1 MDRLRT
7 PLILLL
13 LVLVLGASP
22 FRPLKVIGQSMSPTL
37 REDKTYILDTFYWK
51 QFDLPVLGKVGGGL
65 KRGDIVVVQKGSE
78 RWVKRLVG
86 LPGDRLEIAER
97 EDGWIFR
104 VSNLTVNPDL
114 RGQFGPGRVV
124 EVGKGEVFI
133 VGDNTNYSS
142 DSTKS
147 EIGTFKIDD
156 IQGIARS
163 ITLGRD
169 FTIPPP
175 KSPEPPQ

>member
-13 LVLVLGASP
+13 LVFVLGVSP
-22 FRPLKVIGQSMSPTL
+22 FRPLKILGKSMAPTL
-37 REDKTYILDTFYWK
+37 REEKTYILDTFYWK
-51 QFDLPVLGKVGGGL
+51 QFDLPVIGKVGGGL

-97 EDGWIFR
+97 EDGWIVR

-114 RGQFGPGRVV
+114 RGQFGPGRIV

-133 VGDNTNYSS
+133 VGDNTNFSS

-147 EIGTFKIDD
+147 EIGTFKVDD
-156 IQGIARS
+156 IQGIARN

-169 FTIPPP
+169 FKIPEPRAI
-175 KSPEPPQ
+175 EPPQ

>member
-7 PLILLL
+7 PLILILF
-13 LVLVLGASP
+13 VIVLGVSP
-22 FRPLKVIGQSMSPTL
+22 FRPLKIIGKSMSPTL
-37 REDKTYILDTFYWK
+37 REDQTYILDTFYWK

-65 KRGDIVVVQKGSE
+65 KRGDIVVVKKGSE
-78 RWVKRLVG
+78 QWVKRLVG

-97 EDGWIFR
+97 EDGWIVR

-114 RGQFGPGRVV
+114 RGQFGPGRTV

-133 VGDNTNYSS
+133 VGDNVNFSS

-156 IQGIARS
+156 IQGIARNL
-163 ITLGRD
+163 TLARD
-169 FTIPPP
+169 FKYPPP
-175 KSPEPPQ
+175 RAAEPPA

>member
-13 LVLVLGASP
+13 LVLVLGVSP
-22 FRPLKVIGQSMSPTL
+22 FRPLKILGKSMSPTL
-37 REDKTYILDTFYWK
+37 TEDKTYILDTFYWK
-51 QFDLPVLGKVGGGL
+51 QFDLPVIGTVGAGL
-65 KRGDIVVVQKGSE
+65 KRGDIVVVKKGTE
-78 RWVKRLVG
+78 QWVKRLAG

-114 RGQFGPGRVV
+114 RGQFGPGRIV

-133 VGDNTNYSS
+133 VGDNVNYSS

-147 EIGTFKIDD
+147 EIGTFKIED
-156 IQGIARS
+156 IQGIART

-169 FTIPPP
+169 FKIPDP
-175 KSPEPPQ
+175 KPAEPTP